1 MKNCRRSD
9 HCVCLLCICQHAVF
23 VLQAPAGK
31 SDVWGTDVSGDVEL
45 DEEKLKAALKKQRA
59 AQAAKAELDD
69 RKRKY
74 NSLAGGEEVT
84 PEEMEAYRMT
94 RSRADDPMA
103 KLLTTADDD

>member
-1 MKNCRRSD
+1 M
-9 HCVCLLCICQHAVF
+9 F

-31 SDVWGTDVSGDVEL
+31 SDVWGTDVSGDMEL